1 MGDSDIMILTKLR
14 IWNFRK
20 FQHEGDN
27 PGIEVEFHNG
37 INALIGE
44 NDSGK
49 TAIIDAIKIVLQT
62 QSNEYIR
69 IVEED
74 FYCNGNGNFED
85 EIKIE
90 CVFENFTEYEAKNFI
105 EWLQFRKDNNGK
117 IYYVLNI
124 QYRAWKEKNRILN
137 EFRAGMKEDGYR
149 MDGKAKDLLRCTYL
163 RPLRDAN
170 KEMHSGRN
178 SRISQILYSH
188 ALFNHGEEHKLVE
201 ILKEA
206 NEEIEKYFTDQEGK
220 ELLGALQDNLEEFLD
235 ASSSGNAKFV
245 TSNLR
250 LKSILESL
258 SLNISEIQPGLG
270 VQNLL
275 FIAAELLL
283 LNHDDNGGLKLALI
297 EELEAHLHPQAQLRL
312 IEYIQK
318 EYDSSGVQ
326 FIISTHSTILASKI
340 NVKNALLC
348 KNSRVFSLAPEN
360 TKLQKGDYL
369 FLQRFLDSSK
379 ANLFF
384 AQGVIMVEGDA
395 ENLLLPVIADLIDMP
410 LSKYGISIVNVGNTA
425 FLRYSNIFK
434 QSDNVQMGI
443 PVSVV
448 TDCDVVPEIDKDEN
462 IDIKEDETM
471 EVINKKQKKYSEGD
485 IKAFIAPNWTLEYTL
500 ALSVLKRKLYKAVL
514 YAEKIQNSDKYS
526 LTKDKIIEVDE
537 KVKVDFERWK
547 DEGYDQYK
555 VAYEIYNNTLLE
567 KNISKAITA
576 QCLSSILQYQI
587 IKTDTE
593 NITEEIMFDI
603 DLYQKEIDNEKKLK
617 MRKEIL
623 GSKKLSYLLNAIKY
637 AARYQDDN

>member
-1 MGDSDIMILTKLR
+1 MILTKLR

-20 FQHEGDN
+20 FHNEGDN
-27 PGIEVEFHNG
+27 PGIEVKFHNG

-49 TAIIDAIKIVLQT
+49 TSIIDAIKIVLQT
-62 QSNEYIR
+62 QSNEFIR
-69 IVEED
+69 ISEED
-74 FYCNGNGNFED
+74 FYCDENGNFEN

-90 CVFENFTEYEAKNFI
+90 CIFEKFTEDEAKNFI
-105 EWLQFRKDNNGK
+105 EWLQFQKDENGNTNY
-117 IYYVLNI
+117 ILNV
-124 QYRAWKEKNRILN
+124 QYRAWKEKNRIFN
-137 EFRAGMKEDGYR
+137 EFRAGMNEDGYR
-149 MDGKAKDLLRCTYL
+149 MDGKARDLLKCTYL
-163 RPLRDAN
+163 RPLRDAA

-188 ALFNHGEEHKLVE
+188 SLFNSGEEHKLVE

-206 NEEIEKYFTDQEGK
+206 NEQIEQYFTDQEGK
-220 ELLGALQDNLEEFLD
+220 EVLGSLQDNLKEFLD
-235 ASSSGNAKFV
+235 ASSSENAKFV

-312 IEYIQK
+312 IDYIQK

-348 KNSRVFSLAPEN
+348 KNSKVFSLAPDK

-395 ENLLLPVIADLIDMP
+395 ENLLLPVLADLIDFP
-410 LSKYGISIVNVGNTA
+410 LSKHGVSIVNVGNTA

-434 QSDNVQMGI
+434 QADNTKMGI
-443 PVSVV
+443 PISVI
-448 TDCDVVPEIDKDEN
+448 TDCDVVPEIDNDEK
-462 IDIKEDETM
+462 IDVKEDETT
-471 EVINKKQKKYSEGD
+471 EAINKKEKKYSEGD

-500 ALSVLKRKLYKAVL
+500 ALSVLRRKLYKSVL

-526 LTKDKIIEVDE
+526 LTKDKIIEVNE
-537 KVKVDFERWK
+537 KVKSDFENWK
-547 DEGYDQYK
+547 NKGYDKYK
-555 VAYEIYNNTLLE
+555 IAYEIYNNTLLE

-576 QCLSSILQYQI
+576 QCLASLLQYQI

-593 NITEEIMFDI
+593 DITEETMFDV
-603 DLYQKEIDNEKKLK
+603 DLYQKKIDNDKKRELK
-617 MRKEIL
+617 SELL
-623 GSKKLSYLLNAIKY
+623 GSKKLSYLLDAIKY
-637 AARYQDDN
+637 ATRCEDDN